1 MEVAGAN
8 RRWRWPFRCRGSRRR
23 SAVAQL
29 STLGHITHMKDFSD
43 PSPIATV
50 EQFRKALLTVRD
62 SISQKDLAMLRAH
75 CRAPGHTITTQ
86 QLAQEF
92 GYSHYIAASGQYGVL
107 AHQIADA
114 LHHKPG
120 PFPDGKTHWWH
131 TLAYGN
137 NGEPF
142 EAEYYAWIMR
152 PELVQA
158 LQEMRWA

>member
-1 MEVAGAN
+1 MTDCAAQHAGAKHHCPSDYS
-8 RRWRWPFRCRGSRRR
+8 WPGDWG
-23 SAVAQL
+23 AQCN
-29 STLGHITHMKDFSD
+29 K
-43 PSPIATV
+43 
-50 EQFRKALLTVRD
+50 
-62 SISQKDLAMLRAH
+62 
-75 CRAPGHTITTQ
+75 
-86 QLAQEF
+86 LAQEF